1 MKNQPICCPNCY
13 TDLDWVEHSTRQTCP
28 TCGCPYEIRDGIIDF
43 APDDQFYWGE
53 IPRDDMVRVNDRAE
67 QAGWFQSVLENVI
80 DKSTRDLSGY
90 LFDPRRIAGLFHYY
104 DPDRNESCLDLGSGW
119 GTLSF
124 GLRHFYRQVYSMDG
138 VYERL
143 RFQAIRL
150 EQENVSNVRIIKGS
164 MLKLPVQDNSMDVVI
179 VNGLL
184 EWIGLSDDVTH
195 PRTLQIQFLHEVKR
209 VLKPGGRIFIGIENR
224 FGADQFLGTIDHS
237 GVRYTSL
244 LPRSVANLVVRH
256 AKRLKRASV
265 ISRAHTEYRTWTY
278 SSWGYRRLLNEVG
291 FKHPEIFW
299 TWPSYN
305 YPHASGSL
313 DSTSMKAYLKIAEK
327 GFPDGVKRTLV
338 RSVQFVPSWLLKPVV
353 QTFSPYFLILASKE
367 KLCKGLQERILEPDH
382 PRSFFRIT
390 PKASSDLKSSF
401 VFTSGN
407 GIEKVV
413 DIACERN
420 HNGMGISI
428 SDQNGAQG
436 RPIEIYSSNHVRT
449 VAQWLVDFQQQSQK
463 GYWSYAEIE
472 SEMASLIEVVKRQGG
487 CPDLCALLNEFEKIY
502 LDRASSTSYPIVAEH
517 GNLSSDHILITPAG
531 NVQALDWEYA
541 SPAGN
546 PLMDV
551 GAFYLSLLPNAV
563 MQDHHRPEF
572 REEDPVAE
580 FTRNYRESMDLPID
594 LSLTY
599 YVLRGLKRDVGHSP
613 VCPDNYLIYRSW
625 IRLLEPSLD
634 YALKRRV

>member
-1 MKNQPICCPNCY
+1 MNIQPICCPNCY
-13 TDLDWVEHSTRQTCP
+13 TDLDWVEQSTRLDCP
-28 TCGCPYEIRDGIIDF
+28 TCDCSYTIRDGMIDF
-43 APDDQFYWGE
+43 TPDDQFYWGE
-53 IPRDDMVRVNDRAE
+53 IPREDMIWVNDRAE
-67 QAGWFQSVLENVI
+67 QAGWFQSILENVI
-80 DKSTRDLSGY
+80 DKTPRDLSGY

-143 RFQAIRL
+143 RFQAIRM
-150 EQENVSNVRIIKGS
+150 EQEKVENVRIIKGS
-164 MLKLPVQDNSMDVVI
+164 MLKLPFRDNSMDVVI

-195 PRTLQIQFLHEVKR
+195 PRTLQIRFLQDVKR

-237 GVRYTSL
+237 GVKYTSL

-265 ISRAHTEYRTWTY
+265 ISKAHTEYRTWTY

-291 FKHPEIFW
+291 FIHPEIFW

-313 DSTSMKAYLKIAEK
+313 DSASMKAYLKTAEK
-327 GFPDGVKRTLV
+327 GFPDGVKRSLI
-338 RSVQFVPSWLLKPVV
+338 RAVQFVPPWLLKTFV

-367 KLCKGLQERILEPDH
+367 KHCNGLQERILKHDPT
-382 PRSFFRIT
+382 RCFFRIT
-390 PKASSDLKSSF
+390 PRASSDLKSSII
-401 VFTSGN
+401 FTSRN

-420 HNGMGISI
+420 HNEVGFSI
-428 SDQNGAQG
+428 SGQNEVQG
-436 RPIEIYSSNHVRT
+436 RPIEIFSSDHVRT
-449 VAQWLVDFQQQSQK
+449 VAQWLLDFQQQSQK
-463 GYWSYAEIE
+463 GYWSFAEIE
-472 SEMASLIEVVKRQGG
+472 SEMNSLVEVVKKHTGH
-487 CPDLCALLNEFEKIY
+487 PELLELLDEFERMY
-502 LDRASSTSYPIVAEH
+502 LDRASITSYPIVAEH
-517 GNLSSDHILITPAG
+517 GNLSSDHVLITPAG
-531 NVQALDWEYA
+531 EVKALNWEYA

-551 GAFYLSLLPNAV
+551 GAFYLSLFSNPSV
-563 MQDHHRPEF
+563 VDHQRPGF
-572 REEDPVAE
+572 KDKDSAAE
-580 FTRNYRESMDLPID
+580 FSHNYRESMDLPID

-613 VCPDNYLIYRSW
+613 VCPENYLVYRSW
-625 IRLLEPSLD
+625 TKLLVPSLD